1 MRYAVLP
8 TALLVLIVSC
18 SPGNQRSSET
28 GMAEGG
34 AGGLSTRD
42 TMPSTVDTV
51 SFTRADSTAGT
62 EAASAPAAILSEMN
76 VANTT
81 EVQLSTLAAKKARSP
96 KVRQIAHKLADDHAQ
111 NREELWALAQKLNA
125 TLTPGQGGSVSAA
138 GSAALPPD
146 LRGKSGRDFDRA
158 FIEHEINDHQSS
170 IQRLQT
176 QAIPSVQNADIK
188 AYLQKTLKEMQ
199 SHLSMLKQVRKQLG
213 S

>member
-18 SPGNQRSSET
+18 FPGNQRSSET

-42 TMPSTVDTV
+42 TMPSTVDTM
-51 SFTRADSTAGT
+51 SFTRADSTGGT

-96 KVRQIAHKLADDHAQ
+96 KVRQTAHKLAGDHAK
-111 NREELWALAQKLNA
+111 NREEVRALAQKLNA

-138 GSAALPPD
+138 DGAMPPD